1 MERARPETA
10 AMTFTPRFTTLVDVF
25 ENSMRE
31 FAARE
36 LFGTKANG
44 RWTWTT
50 YGEFGEMVGKLRGG
64 LSSIGIERGDRV
76 AIIANN
82 RLEWAVAAYACYGL
96 GAVFV
101 PMYEAQSPKEW
112 EFILRDCEARALLVA
127 NERVAEKAKY
137 LLDRDGGPGVPL
149 RKLVVIDAGDRTTKP
164 GARNGDGAHD
174 DRIGSFADLLASGV
188 EAASIHPSPEDT
200 AALIY
205 TSGTMGTP
213 KGVVLSHM
221 NLASNVSSIHELF
234 HFSPEDR
241 SLAFLPWS
249 HVFGQVAELHLLISF
264 GSSMAICEGPDKIL
278 ENLAEVRP
286 TVLFSVP
293 RVFNRLYTAVNQ
305 QLSAKPKIVQ
315 RMVAA
320 ALAVSAKKRDGY
332 KPKFYEVALLR
343 LVDKIV
349 FDKVRARFGGRLF
362 FTVSGSAALSQEVG
376 AFIDSLG
383 ILVYEGYGLTETSP
397 VVSVNVPGARK
408 MGTVGRPIP
417 GCRVQIDPTPVV
429 DRSADGNGGR
439 IEGEIVVYGP
449 NVMRGYYNRPADT
462 AEALTN
468 DGGVRTGDMGFV
480 DGDGFLSITGRIKE
494 QYKLENGKYV
504 VPTPIEEQI
513 KLSPYVANVLVY
525 GDNKPY
531 NVALIVAN
539 MPAITKWSQGEQI
552 ALPNDANAVLVDPR
566 VRALF
571 KKELE
576 RLASGFKGYE
586 SIRDFALIATDF
598 TTDNGMLTPKMSL
611 KRRRVIE
618 VYGSLF
624 DQLYGAARKEG
635 SRAASAS

>member
-10 AMTFTPRFTTLVDVF
+10 AMTFTPRFATLVEVF
-25 ENSMRE
+25 ESSMRE
-31 FAARE
+31 FSARE

-50 YGEFGEMVGKLRGG
+50 YGEFGGMVDKLRGG

-112 EFILRDCEARALLVA
+112 EFILRDCEAKALLVA
-127 NERVAEKAKY
+127 NERVADKAKY
-137 LLDRDGGPGVPL
+137 LLDRDGGSGLPL
-149 RKLVVIDAGDRTTKP
+149 RKLVIIDASERAARHAG
-164 GARNGDGAHD
+164 RNGDGAHD
-174 DRIGSFADLLASGV
+174 DRIGSYADLLASGV
-188 EAASIHPSPEDT
+188 KVASIHPSPDDT

-278 ENLAEVRP
+278 ENLTEVRP

-320 ALAVSAKKRDGY
+320 ALAISAKKRDGY
-332 KPKFYEVALLR
+332 KPKLHEVALLR

-417 GCRVQIDPTPVV
+417 GCRVQIDPGSIV
-429 DRSADGNGGR
+429 DRGSEKNSER
-439 IEGEIVVYGP
+439 IEGEIIVYGP
-449 NVMRGYYNRPADT
+449 NVMKGYYNRPADT
-462 AEALTN
+462 ADALTA

-480 DGDGFLSITGRIKE
+480 DADGFLSITGRIKE

-552 ALPNDANAVLVDPR
+552 ALPNDANAVLADAR

-576 RLASGFKGYE
+576 RLASGLKGYE

-624 DQLYGAARKEG
+624 DQLYGASRKEG
-635 SRAASAS
+635 VRATSP